1 MAQVD
6 EPTNA
11 DAAITSSD
19 VVYHAEVERICASAA
34 FQRAP
39 VMRRLLRFLVAE
51 TFAGRGDNLKAYGVA
66 VDGLGKD
73 SGFDPQSDS
82 YPRVQVGRLRRM
94 IAEFYEHAGDGPD
107 GIRVAIPNGSYKVH
121 WLIGTL
127 TSPCPDTISPELPS
141 PVPIPLYRRPAVAF
155 ATAAVA
161 ILLLVTAWA
170 IVDRSKGTPGRP
182 PAVAV
187 QTASLAPSPVM
198 DIAPVDAVDGADPLL
213 AERIDRVLGD
223 ALHRSWSLS
232 VRPLATRGK
241 GSTRPASDYR
251 LTGTLVGAER
261 KLLYLTLSNSRD
273 GTQFWS
279 QRLEMADVGSL
290 REALSPTIATIMSPF
305 GVIGARE
312 RNILSGDFSPGFP
325 CMMRYTE
332 YYTANAVELQAPVHR
347 CLKET
352 LTRDPGYSPALS
364 AEIVM
369 RFRDATQQPENSET
383 IRREALP
390 LARQAIDANPHSAEA
405 AMAMALA
412 AYANG
417 MCELGRA
424 NALRALERNPFD
436 SLAYAQTGLF
446 MYQCGDKD
454 YEETLKRAWLLD
466 PSLPAFMAMP
476 ILVSMGNRGEGEA
489 ALRFALSLPMGQE
502 YRKPAYDVTLAV
514 AYAAAGDRAMA
525 RTKWQSAARAVNA
538 APDAAPD
545 AVLQKIVLTPQLA
558 DRMVRYLRDRGVFG

>member
-6 EPTNA
+6 QPTNA
-11 DAAITSSD
+11 DATGAPTD
-19 VVYHAEVERICASAA
+19 LMCHAEVDRICASAA

-51 TFAGRGDNLKAYGVA
+51 TFAGRGDDLKAYGVA

-73 SGFDPQSDS
+73 SDFDPQSDS

-94 IAEFYEHAGDGPD
+94 IAEFYAQAGDGPD
-107 GIRVAIPNGSYKVH
+107 GMRVVIPNGGYKVY
-121 WLIGTL
+121 WPIGTPDPANL
-127 TSPCPDTISPELPS
+127 DTPSPDMPS
-141 PVPIPLYRRPAVAF
+141 PVSMPLHRRRSIAF
-155 ATAAVA
+155 ATLAGAV
-161 ILLLVTAWA
+161 LVLIATWA
-170 IVDRSKGTPGRP
+170 IVNTSKGMPSDRP
-182 PAVAV
+182 AAAV

-213 AERIDRVLGD
+213 AGRIDRVLGD
-223 ALHRSWSLS
+223 ALHRSWALS
-232 VRPLATRGK
+232 VRPLATRGAANLR
-241 GSTRPASDYR
+241 TPSDYR
-251 LTGTLVGAER
+251 LTATLVGADR
-261 KLLYLTLSNSRD
+261 KLLYLTLWNHRD
-273 GTQFWS
+273 ATQFWS
-279 QRLEMADVGSL
+279 QRLEMANEASI
-290 REALSPTIATIMSPF
+290 REALSPAIATITSPF

-312 RNILSGDFSPGFP
+312 RHILAGDFTPGFP

-332 YYTANAVELQAPVHR
+332 FYMANAAELQAPVRR
-347 CLKET
+347 CLQET
-352 LTRDPGYSPALS
+352 LARDPGYGPALS
-364 AEIVM
+364 AEILM
-369 RFRDATQQPENSET
+369 RFRDATQQPEKSET
-383 IRREALP
+383 IRREALT
-390 LARQAIDANPHSAEA
+390 LARQALDANPHSAEA
-405 AMAMALA
+405 AMSMALA

-436 SLAYAQTGLF
+436 SLAYARTGLF

-454 YEETLKRAWLLD
+454 YEETLKRAWSLD
-466 PSLPAFMAMP
+466 TSLPAFMAMP

-489 ALRFALSLPMGQE
+489 ALRFALGLPMGQE
-502 YRKPAYDVTLAV
+502 YRKPAYEVTMAV

-525 RTKWQSAARAVNA
+525 RTKWQSAARAVHV

>member
-6 EPTNA
+6 QPTNA
-11 DAAITSSD
+11 DAARIPSD
-19 VVYHAEVERICASAA
+19 VMCHAEVDRICASAA

-51 TFAGRGDNLKAYGVA
+51 TVAGRGDDLKAYGVA

-94 IAEFYEHAGDGPD
+94 IAEFYAQAGDSPD
-107 GIRVAIPNGSYKVH
+107 GMRVVIPNGSYKVF
-121 WLIGTL
+121 WPIGTRDSSSL
-127 TSPCPDTISPELPS
+127 DTISPDLPS
-141 PVPIPLYRRPAVAF
+141 PASTPLHRRRLIAF
-155 ATAAVA
+155 ATVAVTVFMVIA
-161 ILLLVTAWA
+161 AWA
-170 IVDRSKGTPGRP
+170 VVNRSKGMPGHP

-187 QTASLAPSPVM
+187 QTALLAPSPVM
-198 DIAPVDAVDGADPLL
+198 EVAPVDAVDGADPRL
-213 AERIDRVLGD
+213 ARRIDRVLGD
-223 ALHRSWSLS
+223 ALHRSWALS
-232 VRPLATRGK
+232 VRPIDSRGAANA
-241 GSTRPASDYR
+241 RPSSDYR
-251 LTGTLVGAER
+251 LTPTLVGTDR
-261 KLLYLTLSNSRD
+261 KLLYLTLWNSRD
-273 GTQFWS
+273 GTQIWS
-279 QRLEMADVGSL
+279 QRTEMVDGASI
-290 REALSPTIATIMSPF
+290 REALSSAIATIMSPF

-312 RNILSGDFSPGFP
+312 RHILAGNFAPGFP

-332 YYTANAVELQAPVHR
+332 FYIANAANLMAPVR
-347 CLKET
+347 QCLQET
-352 LTRDPGYSPALS
+352 LARDPGYSPALS
-364 AEIVM
+364 AEILM
-369 RFRDATQQPENSET
+369 RFRDATQQPEKSEA
-383 IRREALP
+383 IRREALA
-390 LARQAIDANPHSAEA
+390 LARQAIDADPYSADA

-436 SLAYAQTGLF
+436 SLAYARTGLF

-454 YEETLKRAWLLD
+454 YEETLKRAWSLD
-466 PSLPAFMAMP
+466 PSLPALMAMP

-489 ALRFALSLPMGQE
+489 GLRFALGLPMGQE

-514 AYAAAGDRAMA
+514 AYAAAGDRVMA

-538 APDAAPD
+538 APNAAPD
-545 AVLQKIVLTPQLA
+545 TVLQKIVPTPQLA
-558 DRMVRYLRDRGVFG
+558 DRMARYLRDRGVFS